1 MVKVIPQSIA
11 AAGANHP
18 VTSMQ
23 HPKTPAF
30 KGREYDP
37 IVSVFSKKA
46 KTYIKLV
53 EDIIEEKA
61 KQVRKK
67 RGIPALDSVLYARS
81 HDKKAEITLRPLNK
95 DYESSYLLEVK
106 KGYFTEKIN
115 INKRNPEKFT
125 YERLRPTGYGSAVVR
140 HYNSTKEKNIEL
152 NERVNGMIEE
162 YLPLFFPKK
171 SALFKKYIMS

>member
-1 MVKVIPQSIA
+1 MVKVLPQSIA
-11 AAGANHP
+11 AAGTNNS

-37 IVSVFSKKA
+37 LVSAFSKKS
-46 KTYIKLV
+46 KTYLKLI
-53 EDIIEEKA
+53 EDVISEKA

-67 RGIPALDSVLYARS
+67 RGIPAFDTVLRARS
-81 HDKKAEITLRPLNK
+81 HDGKTDITLRPLNK
-95 DYESSYLLEVK
+95 DYEASYLLEVK

-125 YERLRPTGYGSAVVR
+125 YERLRPTKYGSAVIR